1 LKVYWDKDPSRTDCL
16 IEYLKDNPEDRQKLF
31 SDSSQDTKAESRK
44 RRVAK
49 GSKSAFYT
57 KIANA
62 VFSVDDD
69 KSVRED
75 FERDPGKYGKSVEN
89 CISTL
94 KIKYRDF
101 NAAIGQTGA
110 GLKYEDVEEDSE
122 LANLIGKLLQEFP
135 YWKDLHG
142 FWRTLP
148 NFNLHTVSPEPGQDL
163 QEEAM
168 DFLHN
173 RREAR

>member
-1 LKVYWDKDPSRTDCL
+1 MTRSGRSKKKDVTVLAPSADCSGTGEDGKGAAAKDGKGTKALKVYWDKDPSRTDCL

-89 CISTL
+89 CIST
-94 KIKYRDF
+94 
-101 NAAIGQTGA
+101 
-110 GLKYEDVEEDSE
+110 
-122 LANLIGKLLQEFP
+122 
-135 YWKDLHG
+135 
-142 FWRTLP
+142 
-148 NFNLHTVSPEPGQDL
+148 
-163 QEEAM
+163 
-168 DFLHN
+168 
-173 RREAR
+173 